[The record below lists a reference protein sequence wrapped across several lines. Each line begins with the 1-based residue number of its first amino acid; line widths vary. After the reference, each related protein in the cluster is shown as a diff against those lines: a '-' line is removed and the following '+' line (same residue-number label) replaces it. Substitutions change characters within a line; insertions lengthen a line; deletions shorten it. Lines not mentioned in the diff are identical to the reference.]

1 MKPEQRHALMFRW
14 SLFLTAVVIIAWFI
28 YWRAAGS
35 IPTIKDLSIVT
46 HLGDAFNLGHLVIN
60 LPWAIPRWVLD
71 APFVF
76 AWTIIVISCLTHP
89 RITGVNEGRYH
100 WLAGLI
106 IGLIIGAPCALM
118 EEMSLGL
125 GFALAYAIG
134 TGLVFIF
141 PHSLGFC
148 IGFGLSFG
156 AAIGLGF
163 GLVGLAV
170 TGAGLLI
177 GPPIRVAGI
186 YMFSPA
192 PWVAI
197 GRWLMARDKE

>member
-1 MKPEQRHALMFRW
+1 MKPERRAALMFRW
-14 SLFLTAVVIIAWFI
+14 SLFSTLVVSAFWAIWWLTAGHVPA
-28 YWRAAGS
+28 
-35 IPTIKDLSIVT
+35 IKDLYIIT
-46 HLGDAFNLGHLVIN
+46 HLGDAFKVGHLVIN
-60 LPWAIPRWVLD
+60 PPWAIPRWALD
-71 APFVF
+71 VPFVF
-76 AWTIIVISCLTHP
+76 AWAIIIISCLTHP
-89 RITGVNEGRYH
+89 RIVEVKEGRYH

-106 IGLIIGAPCALM
+106 IGVIIGVPCALM

-125 GFALAYAIG
+125 GLALAYAVC

-148 IGFGLSFG
+148 VGFGLSFG

-170 TGAGLLI
+170 TGTGLLI
-177 GPPIRVAGI
+177 GPPIRVATI
-186 YMFSPA
+186 YIFSPA

-197 GRWLMARDKE
+197 GRWLMAKDKE